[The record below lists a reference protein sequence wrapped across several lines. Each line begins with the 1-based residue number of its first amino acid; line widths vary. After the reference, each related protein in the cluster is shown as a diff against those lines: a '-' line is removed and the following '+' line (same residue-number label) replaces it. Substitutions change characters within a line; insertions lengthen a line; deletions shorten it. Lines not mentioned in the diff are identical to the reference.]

1 MLYLY
6 SISSNLKSKQE
17 NIYTQLDYLYTI
29 VDDKNRG
36 FVVNLLMT
44 INDHLIS
51 IMTQNDD
58 QKSIIYVI

>member
-17 NIYTQLDYLYTI
+17 NIYTKLDYLYTI

-36 FVVNLLMT
+36 FVVNLLIT